1 MHSKRRIRCSPSVLV
16 HHYRR
21 IGARG
26 PDWSSCSV
34 SSTAVVEVNPLFSAA
49 LDLQNFFEARSW
61 RFCFIG
67 ALAVQRWGE
76 PRLTLDVDCTLLT
89 GFGNESRY
97 VDTLL
102 EAFTTRIDEA
112 RAFALANRVVLLYGT
127 SKVPLDVM
135 LGAMPFEERCVARAS
150 PFDIGEGATLMTCSA
165 EDLIVF
171 KAFAGRD
178 RDWLDIEGI
187 ALRQAGRLDVAR
199 IWQELRPLLTLKDD
213 NTTEERLRRIL
224 HD

>member
-1 MHSKRRIRCSPSVLV
+1 
-16 HHYRR
+16 
-21 IGARG
+21 
-26 PDWSSCSV
+26 
-34 SSTAVVEVNPLFSAA
+34 VNPLFSAA
-49 LDLQNFFEARSW
+49 LDLQRFFEARSW

-89 GFGNESRY
+89 GFGNEGRY
-97 VDTLL
+97 VDALL
-102 EAFTTRIDEA
+102 EAFTGRIDDA

-127 SKVPLDVM
+127 SKVPLDVT
-135 LGAMPFEERCVARAS
+135 LGAMPFEERCVQRAS

-165 EDLIVF
+165 EDLVML

-187 ALRQAGRLDVAR
+187 VLRQPGMLNVAL
-199 IWQELRPLLTLKDD
+199 IWQELRPLLALKEDT
-213 NTTEERLRRIL
+213 TTEERLRRL
-224 HD
+224 LRE